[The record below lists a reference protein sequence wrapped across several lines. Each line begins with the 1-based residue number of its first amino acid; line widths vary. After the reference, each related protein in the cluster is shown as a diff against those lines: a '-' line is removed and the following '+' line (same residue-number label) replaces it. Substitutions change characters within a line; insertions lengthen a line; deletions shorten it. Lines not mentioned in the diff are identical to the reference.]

1 MSSVTQDFVRLLGTT
16 AVVDWE
22 MTDPSLKTQIA
33 RAIAP
38 NSPPKSVVYPS
49 TPEQLS
55 EVVACAAQNG
65 WRMLVCGSGS
75 KLHWG
80 GLADGIQ
87 VVVSTAR
94 LNRLIEFASSDL
106 TVTAEAG
113 LKLADLQA
121 KLAEAGQFLPI
132 DPAYPT
138 QATLGG
144 IVATADTGALRQ
156 RYGGLRD
163 LLIGLTF
170 ARSDGKLAKAG
181 GRVVKNVAGYDLMK
195 LFTGSYGTLG
205 ILSQL
210 SFRIYPLPAAAAT
223 LFVTGKQIAQL
234 TAQLLA
240 SGLTPTAIEILAA
253 STVQHLELERQLE
266 RQLEPQL
273 ALLIRFQS
281 IEVSVRQQLAE
292 VEQMA
297 KHLGLSTRQ
306 IHSSDEAALWQQLRH
321 LIDYPPP
328 EMPLTC
334 KIGIEPAQVV
344 MVLSQLEQAGAGG
357 VIHAGSGLGSLYL
370 PSASAETLFNLR
382 QIVQAAGGFLSVL
395 SAPEALKQ
403 QIDIWG
409 YTGDALGLM
418 RQIKS
423 QFDPENLLSPHRFVG
438 KI

>member
-1 MSSVTQDFVRLLGTT
+1 
-16 AVVDWE
+16 
-22 MTDPSLKTQIA
+22 
-33 RAIAP
+33 
-38 NSPPKSVVYPS
+38 VVYPS

-55 EVVACAAQNG
+55 EVVAYAARNG
-65 WRMLVCGSGS
+65 WRMLICGSGS

-163 LLIGLTF
+163 LLIGITLV
-170 ARSDGKLAKAG
+170 RSDGKLAKAG

-253 STVQHLELERQLE
+253 STVQHLELEP
-266 RQLEPQL
+266 QLEPQL

-281 IEVSVRQQLAE
+281 IEIGVRQQLAQ

-306 IHSSDEAALWQQLRH
+306 IPSSGEVALWQQLRH

-334 KIGIEPAQVV
+334 KIGIEPAQAVT
-344 MVLSQLEQAGAGG
+344 VLSQLEQAGAGG

-370 PSASAETLFNLR
+370 PSASAETLFKLR